1 MPEQPW
7 RCSQCGTI
15 NEPVANSCRTCGKWP
30 SLFDLEDNFVED
42 EDFEPISDPAPAP
55 VLAPVPTYDAP
66 EPMTIDTDTF
76 EPEPFEPAPAERPRR
91 RFEPP
96 PTEPVFE
103 EGEAQRGPRWVS
115 WLVPLAFVAYL
126 VISYVFSSR

>member
-1 MPEQPW
+1 MPEHPW

-30 SLFDLEDNFVED
+30 SLFDLEDSVVDD
-42 EDFEPISDPAPAP
+42 EGFEPIAEPEPASAQMHE
-55 VLAPVPTYDAP
+55 AP
-66 EPMTIDTDTF
+66 EPMTIEVETY
-76 EPEPFEPAPAERPRR
+76 EPEPVERPRR

-96 PTEPVFE
+96 PTDPVFE
-103 EGEAQRGPRWVS
+103 EGEAQRGRSWTS
-115 WLVPLAFVAYL
+115 WLVPIAVVAYL